1 MKKRGFAMP
10 FEEVFERRTLGKFN
24 GTHEELALNPKED
37 GKLHA
42 VAFANAKSSKDNWQT
57 ILGWHSARS
66 SAAAKQHATR
76 GDGPDCPICKAAEEY
91 CPRRAN
97 KWLRKTAPWL
107 KLGKHKFVASE
118 DESSSSTPGSPSSAS
133 SSEDENG

>member
-1 MKKRGFAMP
+1 MFK
-10 FEEVFERRTLGKFN
+10 RRTLGKFN
-24 GTHEELALNPKED
+24 DAEAELVLNLKED
-37 GKLHA
+37 GELHT
-42 VAFANAKSSKDNWQT
+42 VAFVDVRSSKDNWQT
-57 ILGWHSARS
+57 ICGWHFARS
-66 SAAAKQHATR
+66 SAAAKRHAMR

-118 DESSSSTPGSPSSAS
+118 DEGSSSTPGSSSSAS